1 MVKGGLLPSC
11 PPSKKAGNAAQGN
24 TVLPQP
30 VKETLINADFLLPAK
45 EDEIFQGGVYSAYS
59 TLWKIE
65 DDEGREQKD
74 Q

>member
-1 MVKGGLLPSC
+1 LLS
-11 PPSKKAGNAAQGN
+11 A
-24 TVLPQP
+24 
-30 VKETLINADFLLPAK
+30 E

-59 TLWKIE
+59 TLWKVE